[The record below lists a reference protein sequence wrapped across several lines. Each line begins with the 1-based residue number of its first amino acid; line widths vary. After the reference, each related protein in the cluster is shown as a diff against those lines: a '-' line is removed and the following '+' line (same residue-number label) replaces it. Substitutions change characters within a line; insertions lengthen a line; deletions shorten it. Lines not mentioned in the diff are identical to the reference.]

1 MRYIVDWLLC
11 VVQGT
16 RQHPGP
22 LLDKQAC
29 SVEVMEKYP
38 EMKRGRQR
46 VVQFVKAMHIQHQ
59 LENINAPSDS
69 VLQGVCCAWTE

>member
-1 MRYIVDWLLC
+1 MYSTVDWLLC

-22 LLDKQAC
+22 PLDKQAC
-29 SVEVMEKYP
+29 SVELVEKYP

-46 VVQFVKAMHIQHQ
+46 VAQVVKAVHIQHQ
-59 LENINAPSDS
+59 FEEMSAPSDS
-69 VLQGVCCAWTE
+69 VLQGV